1 MQASNLSY
9 STLTNANF
17 SNADL
22 RGGINWSPD
31 ATTIT
36 HNTIRPDG
44 SIQGLALLAGEKLAI
59 RNNAIPITVT
69 TSATF
74 DPTSTLQF
82 QLANNWTSPIG
93 FSPGLNAALGG
104 NLQLAFS
111 DGVNLASQLGQT
123 FDLFNWTGINHTGTF
138 TVSSVYKWDL
148 SQLYT
153 TGNVTLLSLPKLG
166 DFNNDGHVDA
176 ANISAMMAAL
186 SDLHCYEAA
195 NGLSDFQLL
204 LIGDINQRW
213 QSRQS

>member
-1 MQASNLSY
+1 MMITLTSAMRNFSY
-9 STLTNANF
+9 SNLTNANF

-22 RGGINWSPD
+22 RGGIDWSPHV
-31 ATTIT
+31 TTIT

-74 DPTSTLQF
+74 DSASTLQF
-82 QLANNWTSPIG
+82 QLADNWTSPIR
-93 FSPGLNAALGG
+93 FSPGLNPALGG
-104 NLQLAFS
+104 NLQLAFA

-123 FDLFNWTGINHTGTF
+123 FNLFNWTSINHTGTF
-138 TVSSVYKWDL
+138 IVSSVYNWDL

-176 ANISAMMAAL
+176 ADISAMMVAL
-186 SDLHCYEAA
+186 SDLHGYEAA
-195 NGLSDFQLL
+195 YDLSDPPLL
-204 LIGDINQRW
+204 LIGDINP
-213 QSRQS
+213 